1 MLIDELAQILRAPI
15 DYLLT
20 IPGKDVRGKMMN
32 AFNQWLQLP
41 EEKLEIVKEV
51 IKLLHTA
58 SLL

>member
-1 MLIDELAQILRAPI
+1 MQAVQILRAPI

-32 AFNQWLQLP
+32 AFNQWLQIP
-41 EEKLEIVKEV
+41 EEKLEIIKEV